1 MKTTFL
7 SMTNQLH
14 RTMASLVRRCV
25 LAGAREMEELR
36 ARTGP
41 RCPHCGGQL
50 MLRRVGFGR
59 DAGKQFW
66 DCTNVPRCCVSIA
79 AEQMVWP
86 EVSAAGAGPFAAAA

>member
-7 SMTNQLH
+7 TMTNQLH
-14 RTMASLVRRCV
+14 RSMASLVRRCV
-25 LAGAREMEELR
+25 LAGAREVEELR

-41 RCPHCGGQL
+41 RCPHCDGQL

-59 DAGKQFW
+59 DAGRQFW

-79 AEQMVWP
+79 AEEMIWP
-86 EVSAAGAGPFAAAA
+86 GVSAPGAITAAAA